1 MWLTV
6 IIFYS
11 VNIGFPGGSVGKKKK
26 SACNVGDL
34 GSIPG
39 LGRSPAGGHDNPLQ
53 YSCLENP
60 QGQRSLV
67 GYSPQG
73 RKESDTTEHGMGGV
87 ACGSPNNYFLLCKH
101 VLCSPLYI

>member
-1 MWLTV
+1 M
-6 IIFYS
+6 
-11 VNIGFPGGSVGKKKK
+11 GFPGGSVGKET
-26 SACNVGDL
+26 AYNAGDARDM
-34 GSIPG
+34 GSITG
-39 LGRSPAGGHDNPLQ
+39 LGRCPGGGHGDSLQ
-53 YSCLENP
+53 YSRLENP